1 MIIRYIYMIL
11 IATFSLTHRQVKV
24 KSVSV
29 HAMEAYWGMN
39 VYLHSFIT
47 YALDERYRIFSLPN
61 RFIPRERAWVT
72 H

>member
-1 MIIRYIYMIL
+1 MIIRYIYMIFNCN
-11 IATFSLTHRQVKV
+11 IFTTHRQVKV

-47 YALDERYRIFSLPN
+47 YALDERYRIFSLRN

-72 H
+72 Y